1 MTDPDLFSVLDRAS
15 QGIEPPTAPQHAAA
29 AALSRARTVRTRRRG
44 LVAGAVTGLAVLAFV
59 VATGVPGLDR
69 SDPPIAPTSTV
80 PAMPDSAV
88 QATWDP
94 RGASDLP
101 QRASALPTELDPPP
115 DASDLPL
122 AGAARML
129 LGDSQDGLF
138 LLGQDGIWAATTTPS
153 GSAYGSALS
162 DDGTMLASAGPQ
174 GLWVTDVRDGK
185 WRRLEL
191 PPGPDGIWGGI
202 DVAVTWR
209 GDRQVVLRSMG
220 MGIATVDVDGAGSST
235 PTTYNTAGLYGL
247 AHAPDGVAIVSGMGA
262 DGPVIREVADGSVS
276 RSFDTG
282 ALERLWLPVA
292 SADRV
297 VGVVDGIPRS
307 DRPTDHAGVIVL
319 DRRDGYAATAYLP
332 IARTHYSPGVGIV
345 SVGIDGLR
353 PLAWIDESR
362 VLLSRAPALGR
373 PWSLVAWDVDSGELS
388 LLSEGGS
395 TTRPLGVA
403 RDLVRD

>member
-29 AALSRARTVRTRRRG
+29 AALSRAHTIRTRRRG
-44 LVAGAVTGLAVLAFV
+44 LIAGAVAVVAVLAFV

-69 SDPPIAPTSTV
+69 SDPPIAPAPTV
-80 PAMPDSAV
+80 PAMPESAV

-115 DASDLPL
+115 DAPDLPL
-122 AGAARML
+122 AGPARIV
-129 LGDSQDGLF
+129 LGDAEDGLF
-138 LLGQDGIWAATTTPS
+138 LLGQDGSWAATTTPS

-162 DDGTMLASAGPQ
+162 DDGTMLASTGPQ
-174 GLWVTDVRDGK
+174 GLWVTDVRDGR

-220 MGIATVDVDGAGSST
+220 MGVATVDVEGSGSST
-235 PTTYNTAGLYGL
+235 PTTYDTYALYGL
-247 AHAPDGVAIVSGMGA
+247 AQAPDGVAIASGM
-262 DGPVIREVADGSVS
+262 DEGPVIREVVDGSVS
-276 RSFDTG
+276 RTFKTG

-332 IARTHYSPGVGIV
+332 IARTHYSPDVGMV

-353 PLAWIDESR
+353 PLAWIDDST

-395 TTRPLGVA
+395 TTRPRGVA

>member
-1 MTDPDLFSVLDRAS
+1 
-15 QGIEPPTAPQHAAA
+15 
-29 AALSRARTVRTRRRG
+29 
-44 LVAGAVTGLAVLAFV
+44 VAVVTVLAFV

-69 SDPPIAPTSTV
+69 SDPPIAPAPTV

-101 QRASALPTELDPPP
+101 QRASAWPTELDPPP
-115 DASDLPL
+115 DAPDLPL
-122 AGAARML
+122 AGPARIV
-129 LGDSQDGLF
+129 LGDAEDGLF
-138 LLGQDGIWAATTTPS
+138 LLGQDGSWAATTTPS

-162 DDGTMLASAGPQ
+162 DDGTMLASTGPQ
-174 GLWVTDVRDGK
+174 GLWVTDVRDGR

-220 MGIATVDVDGAGSST
+220 MGVATVDVEGSGSST
-235 PTTYNTAGLYGL
+235 PTTYDTYALYGL
-247 AHAPDGVAIVSGMGA
+247 AQTPDGVVIASGM
-262 DGPVIREVADGSVS
+262 DEGPVIREVVDGSVS
-276 RSFDTG
+276 RTFKTG

-332 IARTHYSPGVGIV
+332 IARTHYNPDVGMV

-353 PLAWIDESR
+353 PLAWIDDST

>member
-15 QGIEPPTAPQHAAA
+15 QGIEPPTEPQQAAA
-29 AALSRARTVRTRRRG
+29 AALSRARTIRTRRRG
-44 LVAGAVTGLAVLAFV
+44 LVAGTVAAVAVLAFV

-69 SDPPIAPTSTV
+69 SDPPIAPAPTV

-88 QATWDP
+88 QPTWDP
-94 RGASDLP
+94 RGAGDLP
-101 QRASALPTELDPPP
+101 QGDSALPKTLEPPH
-115 DASDLPL
+115 DAADLPL
-122 AGAARML
+122 AGAARMV
-129 LGDSQDGLF
+129 LGDAEDGLF
-138 LLGQDGIWAATTTPS
+138 LLGQDGTWAATTTPS
-153 GSAYGSALS
+153 GWAFGSALS
-162 DDGTMLASAGPQ
+162 DDGTMLASTGPQ
-174 GLWVTDVRDGK
+174 GLWVTDVRDGT

-202 DVAVTWR
+202 DVTVAWR
-209 GDRQVVLRSMG
+209 GDGQVVLRSMG
-220 MGIATVDVDGAGSST
+220 MGVAAVDVDGTGSST

-247 AHAPDGVAIVSGMGA
+247 AQAPDGVAIVSGMGA
-262 DGPVIREVADGSVS
+262 DGPVIREVEDGSVS
-276 RSFDTG
+276 RTFDTR
-282 ALERLWLPVA
+282 ALERLWQPVA

-297 VGVVDGIPRS
+297 VGVVDGIRPA

-332 IARTHYSPGVGIV
+332 IARTHYNPDVGIV

-353 PLAWIDESR
+353 PLAWIDDST

>member
-15 QGIEPPTAPQHAAA
+15 QGIEPPTEPHHAAA
-29 AALSRARTVRTRRRG
+29 AALSRARTIRTRRRG
-44 LVAGAVTGLAVLAFV
+44 LVAGAVAAVAVLAFV

-69 SDPPIAPTSTV
+69 SDPPIAPAPTV

-88 QATWDP
+88 QPTWDP
-94 RGASDLP
+94 RGAGDLP
-101 QRASALPTELDPPP
+101 QGDSALPKTLEPPR
-115 DASDLPL
+115 DAADLPL
-122 AGAARML
+122 AGAARMV
-129 LGDSQDGLF
+129 LGDAEDGLF
-138 LLGQDGIWAATTTPS
+138 LLGQDGSWAATTTPS
-153 GSAYGSALS
+153 GWAYGSALS
-162 DDGTMLASAGPQ
+162 DDGTMLASTGPQ
-174 GLWVTDVRDGK
+174 GLWVTDVRDGT

-191 PPGPDGIWGGI
+191 PPGPDGIWGGL

-209 GDRQVVLRSMG
+209 GDDQVVLRSMG
-220 MGIATVDVDGAGSST
+220 MGVATVDVDGAGSST
-235 PTTYNTAGLYGL
+235 PTTYDTASLYGL
-247 AHAPDGVAIVSGMGA
+247 ALAPDGVAIVSGMGA

-332 IARTHYSPGVGIV
+332 IARTHYNPDVGIV

-353 PLAWIDESR
+353 PLAWIDDST